1 MDQLRREVERELR
14 QIRESLATAGKA
26 EAKDAANR
34 QEWAERLAFIVRPA
48 RHYMWHLH
56 GLGWQQLTDPEKA
69 EVIAM
74 DSELRRLASLARDYG
89 CHLLPSER
97 ESPDHLPGDVPP
109 SMTPE

>member
-1 MDQLRREVERELR
+1 MA
-14 QIRESLATAGKA
+14 SP
-26 EAKDAANR
+26 NS

-56 GLGWQQLTDPEKA
+56 GLGWRQLTDSEKA
-69 EVIAM
+69 EVLEIDA
-74 DSELRRLASLARDYG
+74 ELRRLAALARDYG
-89 CHLLPSER
+89 CLLLPSER